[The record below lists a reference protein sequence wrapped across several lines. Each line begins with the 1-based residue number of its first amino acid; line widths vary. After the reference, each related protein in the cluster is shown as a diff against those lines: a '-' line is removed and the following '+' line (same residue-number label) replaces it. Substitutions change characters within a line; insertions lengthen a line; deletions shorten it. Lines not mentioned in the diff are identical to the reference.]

1 MNDQA
6 GQREVIAENLT
17 GNVLQELNIL
27 VKDFKEDRKKHLQEG
42 ARLMATLA
50 GQIGNLERARKA
62 YEKAF
67 REAER
72 AVENY
77 QRADADLNLSRAE
90 VRDKVRCRYAM
101 RLLFIVFPHKVDF
114 TFGGVSASIRYGD

>member
-6 GQREVIAENLT
+6 GQREVIAENLQA
-17 GNVLQELNIL
+17 NVLRELNIL

-90 VRDKVRCRYAM
+90 VRDKSLSFRDKLRQLSRPGLC
-101 RLLFIVFPHKVDF
+101 F
-114 TFGGVSASIRYGD
+114 